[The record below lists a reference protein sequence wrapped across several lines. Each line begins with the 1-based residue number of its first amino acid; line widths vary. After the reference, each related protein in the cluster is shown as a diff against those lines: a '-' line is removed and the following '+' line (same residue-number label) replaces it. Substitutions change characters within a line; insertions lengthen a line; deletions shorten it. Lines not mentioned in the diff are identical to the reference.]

1 MQHLNRSH
9 CCSRCVGEQA
19 RHSGVGHERDIR
31 QVHDLADAV
40 DVGVRLG
47 MNEAGVPIAG
57 IAAHAL
63 GSKRVGL
70 IALQPE
76 RNGKRVDAELADIVL
91 DALHARFI

>member
-1 MQHLNRSH
+1 
-9 CCSRCVGEQA
+9 
-19 RHSGVGHERDIR
+19 
-31 QVHDLADAV
+31 
-40 DVGVRLG
+40 